1 MKITFFSDH
10 IYILKCLLRLY
21 MPDVMMINLNRNLS
35 PPRSTYQCIGW
46 FLDFIS
52 TIYTIFMLEPILN
65 CFSLYLGGRKNFGRT
80 LIALVLTYLCLILC
94 LLYTVLIPRRLFILN
109 SCYLYDEYNSSKCS
123 LRTEGTWFLL
133 HFTLSHLIVA
143 NVYFHYLS
151 AVLINPGNVPQIP
164 YNTSSNT
171 NTTCSRCFLSRP
183 KRAHHCAI
191 CKTCILYMDH
201 HCPWTANCIG
211 LYTHRHFYLAL
222 IFMSI
227 GGIYLLNVGWSD
239 FRSYLLEI
247 NQNQINITVKYSSI
261 WFSHNT
267 YLPSNKFFIQLYK
280 GCFIFSAIAVPLV
293 IALCAWHTYLISNGE
308 TSIERHINAK
318 FTKIL
323 RQRGVIYRNPHDF
336 GIFLNWIKF
345 LCLIDKHE
353 MANYDIKKKSYRL
366 YFVLCKRFFNR
377 ILLPSYHKP
386 YDDGFNYELNLNTA
400 ESVLES
406 LSESGIL

>member
-1 MKITFFSDH
+1 
-10 IYILKCLLRLY
+10 
-21 MPDVMMINLNRNLS
+21 
-35 PPRSTYQCIGW
+35 
-46 FLDFIS
+46 
-52 TIYTIFMLEPILN
+52 MLEPILN

-261 WFSHNT
+261 WFS
-267 YLPSNKFFIQLYK
+267 Q
-280 GCFIFSAIAVPLV
+280 
-293 IALCAWHTYLISNGE
+293 
-308 TSIERHINAK
+308 
-318 FTKIL
+318 
-323 RQRGVIYRNPHDF
+323 YRNPHDF

>member
-1 MKITFFSDH
+1 MGWCLTRSQHGFKKLVWLLPTYVTYGEDKISV
-10 IYILKCLLRLY
+10 YQLRDECTAQQFALFY
-21 MPDVMMINLNRNLS
+21 
-35 PPRSTYQCIGW
+35 
-46 FLDFIS
+46 
-52 TIYTIFMLEPILN
+52 FM
-65 CFSLYLGGRKNFGRT
+65 
-80 LIALVLTYLCLILC
+80 A
-94 LLYTVLIPRRLFILN
+94 
-109 SCYLYDEYNSSKCS
+109 
-123 LRTEGTWFLL
+123 
-133 HFTLSHLIVA
+133 
-143 NVYFHYLS
+143 
-151 AVLINPGNVPQIP
+151 
-164 YNTSSNT
+164 
-171 NTTCSRCFLSRP
+171 
-183 KRAHHCAI
+183 
-191 CKTCILYMDH
+191 
-201 HCPWTANCIG
+201 
-211 LYTHRHFYLAL
+211 
-222 IFMSI
+222 
-227 GGIYLLNVGWSD
+227 
-239 FRSYLLEI
+239 
-247 NQNQINITVKYSSI
+247 INITVKYSSI

-280 GCFIFSAIAVPLV
+280 GCFIFSVIAVPLV

-353 MANYDIKKKSYRL
+353 MANYDIKKKSFRL